1 VACATK
7 KHFERVVIF
16 LILLRKI
23 KKMTTRSLFY
33 FAAGGGE
40 YLLRQARREFFCAR
54 RACRP
59 AVRLP
64 RGQAVPAKRWVGFFE
79 TASILHYWF

>member
-1 VACATK
+1 VRGAKPRAPKNPLEAVSKRPLVACATK

-16 LILLRKI
+16 LILRSKI

-40 YLLRQARREFFCAR
+40 YLLRQAQGDF
-54 RACRP
+54 
-59 AVRLP
+59 
-64 RGQAVPAKRWVGFFE
+64 
-79 TASILHYWF
+79 